1 MGAQFGRH
9 FVGQRV
15 VDCAVC
21 GDVVVQVVVLE
32 AGGAGELAA
41 GLHDVD
47 VGGVEGA
54 HEDVAQVAVFG
65 FEVAHAAAHVPD
77 DVVFLPVSAERF
89 A

>member
-9 FVGQRV
+9 FAGQRV
-15 VDCAVC
+15 IDCAVC

-32 AGGAGELAA
+32 AGGGGELAA

-47 VGGVEGA
+47 VVGVQRA

-77 DVVFLPVSAERF
+77 NVVFLPVSAERF
-89 A
+89 V